1 PRVTLLAS
9 SVVFELKKATIKWKR
24 RFISIAK
31 RKFFGVG
38 PLVLG
43 KTVMVFAQVC
53 SRLRRLI
60 GNNISSLE
68 RIVSAT
74 YEVFIDF
81 NKHKKQDDVRAL
93 KCGRSI
99 QDLSYHGQSLDEIIP
114 AILLCQLRITF
125 GNNVE
130 LPKWAIE
137 VYRLYKNCRLIPVA
151 LIFGGSSCLEGV
163 DLRCFLEKE
172 FIAFVRLFSPHLREV
187 QLATSRL
194 FAFSAFPHL
203 LLSMINLLSF
213 FGMTYEEPSV
223 RYSTDDITTVVHL
236 WRFSPMAHS
245 CEIFINRSYGYDEVN
260 WLLYEAKTTTDGNRL
275 TGVTVQHALLDGVI
289 LNFHLH

>member
-1 PRVTLLAS
+1 MDESSFYFRLYRKPVCSLMKVKAASVAPEESTTAEFDWQQKYGSTNTPRVTLLAS

-38 PLVLG
+38 RKRTL
-43 KTVMVFAQVC
+43 
-53 SRLRRLI
+53 
-60 GNNISSLE
+60 
-68 RIVSAT
+68 SAT

-223 RYSTDDITTVVHL
+223 RYSTDDITTVVHVCSFRHKSTPL
-236 WRFSPMAHS
+236 
-245 CEIFINRSYGYDEVN
+245 NRN
-260 WLLYEAKTTTDGNRL
+260 
-275 TGVTVQHALLDGVI
+275 
-289 LNFHLH
+289 